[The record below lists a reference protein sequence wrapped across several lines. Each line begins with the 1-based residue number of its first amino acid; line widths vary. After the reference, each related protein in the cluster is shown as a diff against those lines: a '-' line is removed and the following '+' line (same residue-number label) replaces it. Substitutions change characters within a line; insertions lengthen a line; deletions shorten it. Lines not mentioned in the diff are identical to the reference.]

1 MIKKFNE
8 DVQWKINS
16 QWDDTQN
23 EKLKQ
28 SRKLATEQKE
38 KAAKAEQDQ
47 AGSITAQNIAVL
59 MKQQKEKAMSNALQQ
74 YEFAQC
80 ETEVLQNEVHRFLIS
95 TSLRLFDQE
104 SAALARAYEVNGKH
118 FEFYIHPC
126 QQFASTVD
134 QKVDKRHHLDPVN
147 KVGIA

>member
-38 KAAKAEQDQ
+38 KAAKAE
-47 AGSITAQNIAVL
+47 
-59 MKQQKEKAMSNALQQ
+59 
-74 YEFAQC
+74 
-80 ETEVLQNEVHRFLIS
+80 
-95 TSLRLFDQE
+95 
-104 SAALARAYEVNGKH
+104 
-118 FEFYIHPC
+118 
-126 QQFASTVD
+126 
-134 QKVDKRHHLDPVN
+134 
-147 KVGIA
+147 